1 MIKSHE
7 LLDRLSKFIPYE
19 SVRFYCP
26 INRQYY
32 RIYGTSVNTPYRV
45 IYLTTGHSV
54 VYPCTYETLIFKLH
68 KFTTCFDDIHFI
80 DRDQGIDLK
89 VL

>member
-7 LLDRLSKFIPYE
+7 LLGRLSKFIPYE

-26 INRQYY
+26 MNRQYY
-32 RIYGTSVNTPYRV
+32 RIYVASYQITHKA
-45 IYLTTGHSV
+45 IYLTNNDRALYH
-54 VYPCTYETLIFKLH
+54 YTYRRLISELH

-80 DRDQGIDLK
+80 NKDQAIDLK